1 VEVEME
7 VEAEVESE
15 DIIDSKKA
23 SLVDLFSQMFI
34 KENFDANAYLQAH
47 MTPSTQTIPMS
58 AICQV
63 RYFIVQRLQ
72 TDCIPVLG
80 ANLTSSQLSRA
91 HSKELLIELNFLESS
106 YQM

>member
-1 VEVEME
+1 ME

-23 SLVDLFSQMFI
+23 SLVELFSQMFI

-63 RYFIVQRLQ
+63 RHFLVLRLR
-72 TDCIPVLG
+72 TDSLSVMRAKLVSG
-80 ANLTSSQLSRA
+80 QLCRA
-91 HSKELLIELNFLESS
+91 HGVKLQFDMNVLRSS
-106 YQM
+106 YRM

>member
-1 VEVEME
+1 ME

-34 KENFDANAYLQAH
+34 KENFDANVYLQAH

-63 RYFIVQRLQ
+63 RYLIVSRLQ
-72 TDCIPVLG
+72 SDCMPVMEAKFTSRQIYTDYS
-80 ANLTSSQLSRA
+80 T
-91 HSKELLIELNFLESS
+91 KLLLFVVNFL
-106 YQM
+106 

>member
-1 VEVEME
+1 ME
-7 VEAEVESE
+7 AEAEVESE

-23 SLVDLFSQMFI
+23 SLIELFSQMFI

-63 RYFIVQRLQ
+63 RYFLFLRFQI
-72 TDCIPVLG
+72 DY
-80 ANLTSSQLSRA
+80 TSVVST
-91 HSKELLIELNFLESS
+91 K
-106 YQM
+106 

>member
-1 VEVEME
+1 ME

-63 RYFIVQRLQ
+63 RY
-72 TDCIPVLG
+72 
-80 ANLTSSQLSRA
+80 LSRD
-91 HSKELLIELNFLESS
+91 SKLIAYLSWERG
-106 YQM
+106 